1 MIDFDELERR
11 CREAESGEW
20 RTHGPSKPQ
29 PDAPEGGDFAIICGS
44 DIIAETFYR
53 SGYETTHNARANAEF
68 IAALR
73 NAAPEL
79 IAMARRYQWLR
90 NEAWYTSRAAPAV
103 CMVDGAGRP
112 FLCRETRYVEPILEG
127 SSLDE
132 AIDAAMQEKP

>member
-90 NEAWYTSRAAPAV
+90 EHTVATGLSQWVHPHQ
-103 CMVDGAGRP
+103 
-112 FLCRETRYVEPILEG
+112 FL
-127 SSLDE
+127 DA
-132 AIDAAMQEKP
+132 AIDAAMQEQEQEQER

>member
-1 MIDFDELERR
+1 MIDLDELERL
-11 CREAESGEW
+11 CREATPGPWAADAWNDHEADVHGFSISAGGCLLPLSNGTGEL
-20 RTHGPSKPQ
+20 
-29 PDAPEGGDFAIICGS
+29 DE
-44 DIIAETFYR
+44 AE
-53 SGYETTHNARANAEF
+53 ANASL

-73 NAAPEL
+73 NAAPKL

-127 SSLDE
+127 SSLDA
-132 AIDAAMQEKP
+132 AIDAAMQEQER